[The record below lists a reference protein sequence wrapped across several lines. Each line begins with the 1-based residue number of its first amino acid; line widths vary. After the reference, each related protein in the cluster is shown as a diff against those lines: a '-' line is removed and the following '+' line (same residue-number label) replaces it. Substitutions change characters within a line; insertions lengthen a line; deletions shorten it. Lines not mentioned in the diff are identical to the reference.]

1 MSEDL
6 AQAGVT
12 ALADQDRVRIL
23 VADDHT
29 LLRGALCDLLET
41 EPGFEVVAQAGT
53 GTEAIRMAGQ
63 HRPDVVLLDIE
74 MPENDPPVTVRRI
87 LDRDPQIR
95 IIVLSMDDGQR
106 LVQELLSLGV
116 RGYLHKSVSRETL
129 ISTIRQR
136 EESGRRTV
144 TVSVSPESLRRAT
157 GEAGEAGGLSS
168 REVEVLG
175 WAAQALS
182 NRQIAGRLGITEGTV
197 KRHLRNIFGKL
208 DAVSRI
214 DAVNKAVERELIE
227 PVGHRGGPAGYG
239 RR

>member
-1 MSEDL
+1 MTEEWE
-6 AQAGVT
+6 QAEP
-12 ALADQDRVRIL
+12 VRIL

-29 LLRGALCDLLET
+29 LLRGALCDLLVT

-53 GTEAIRMAGQ
+53 GTEAIRMAQ
-63 HRPDVVLLDIE
+63 QYRPDVVLLDIE
-74 MPENDPPVTVRRI
+74 MPENDPPVTVSRI
-87 LDRDPQIR
+87 LERDPEIR

-106 LVQELLSLGV
+106 LVQELLALGV

-129 ISTIRQR
+129 VSTIRQR
-136 EESGRRTV
+136 EENGRRTV
-144 TVSVSPESLRRAT
+144 TVSVSPEALQRAAAAES
-157 GEAGEAGGLSS
+157 GEQNGGLSG
-168 REVEVLG
+168 REVEVLR
-175 WAAQALS
+175 WTAQALS

-214 DAVNKAVERELIE
+214 DAVNKAVELELID
-227 PVGHRGGPAGYG
+227 PAGGRGVPGYG